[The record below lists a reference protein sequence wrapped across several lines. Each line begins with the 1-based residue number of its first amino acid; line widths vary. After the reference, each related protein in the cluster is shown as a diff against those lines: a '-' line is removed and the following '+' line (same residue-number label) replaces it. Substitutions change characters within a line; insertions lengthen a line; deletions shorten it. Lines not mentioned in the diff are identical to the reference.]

1 MDSDL
6 ALLNFLAQLTNIIAQ
21 NKIGSGFDIATA
33 VYGTQLYYKFGKDV
47 IERNLIE
54 NVKEMK

>member
-1 MDSDL
+1 MDSDF
-6 ALLNFLAQLTNIIAQ
+6 ALLNFLSQLTNILAQ

-33 VYGTQLYYKFGKDV
+33 VYGTQLYYKFGKDI
-47 IERNLIE
+47 IEKNLID